1 MEKYEFDGSTTLKPL
16 INKNQAVDLHERMTL
31 YVYKVNKTAE
41 VMEKIFGK
49 SVSIAVLMSLSKA
62 GVLAPCVAGTC
73 GNIGYI
79 AVKEYATVYDDYVYE
94 NNDWD
99 LHFKLMRGVVDRL
112 HQAGYSFNNNVTLN
126 DFDVYTEGGRKEED
140 LRAIYLS
147 TLRSVSD
154 TKVPVTSLSDCAPLR
169 RSLEKDLAKNFDKAL
184 PVIAKYF
191 PVK

>member
-1 MEKYEFDGSTTLKPL
+1 VKKRRTSSTATSSSSCNPKLARFLAAKLGKKDFMEKYEFDGSTTLKPL
-16 INKNQAVDLHERMTL
+16 INKNQDDVDFYYYMIL

-41 VMEKIFGK
+41 FTEKIFGK

-112 HQAGYSFNNNVTLN
+112 HQAGYSFNNNV
-126 DFDVYTEGGRKEED
+126 
-140 LRAIYLS
+140 
-147 TLRSVSD
+147 
-154 TKVPVTSLSDCAPLR
+154 
-169 RSLEKDLAKNFDKAL
+169 
-184 PVIAKYF
+184 
-191 PVK
+191 